1 MNILDVIVDSL
12 LAVTTSSRATNHVT
26 ATEMSVQW
34 EKSASTTFTVSLFI
48 QLDFYPPWP
57 PLPSSSASETPLCV
71 ACVQCAPAISSHPAA
86 ADPSLTSRSRPPMG
100 QSTLRST
107 GSRPTTPSSPR
118 RSRCL
123 CVWFEFFAD
132 PSYDDIV
139 ANSEVTYVAG
149 GAAQNAARAASYVL
163 PEKSVAYIGSVGDDD
178 LKNTL
183 QKVNETEGVISAY
196 EVQPAPTK
204 TGACAVILSNHDRSL
219 VTTLRAAEMF
229 HPEHLKKPEVAALID
244 GAKYFYIGG
253 FFLTHGIE
261 SALEVAKAAS
271 SRGKTVV
278 LNLSAPFIAQF
289 FKVQLE
295 ELLPHVDILIG
306 NESEAAA
313 YAEAAGLG
321 DAKPEQIASTLAV
334 FSKSNASRP
343 RVVVITQ
350 GPDST
355 LVASSSPST
364 SAANLSPEDPNPKVS
379 RLKTP

>member
-1 MNILDVIVDSL
+1 M
-12 LAVTTSSRATNHVT
+12 
-26 ATEMSVQW
+26 
-34 EKSASTTFTVSLFI
+34 
-48 QLDFYPPWP
+48 
-57 PLPSSSASETPLCV
+57 
-71 ACVQCAPAISSHPAA
+71 
-86 ADPSLTSRSRPPMG
+86 
-100 QSTLRST
+100 
-107 GSRPTTPSSPR
+107 SSPVVVCIGNPLLDIQV
-118 RSRCL
+118 SPQDGPKYL
-123 CVWFEFFAD
+123 EKYGLKSNDAILAEEKHM
-132 PSYDDIV
+132 PIYEDIV

-163 PEKSVAYIGSVGDDD
+163 PPKSVAYIGSVGDDD
-178 LKNTL
+178 LKATL
-183 QKVNETEGVISAY
+183 QKVNETEGVVSAY

-229 HPEHLKKPEVAALID
+229 HKEHLAKPEVAALINS
-244 GAKYFYIGG
+244 AKYFYIGG

-261 SALEVAKAAS
+261 SALEIAKAAS

-313 YAEAAGLG
+313 YAESAGLV
-321 DAKPEQIASTLAV
+321 DAAPAQVASTLAV

-343 RVVVITQ
+343 RIVIITQ
-350 GPDST
+350 GADST
-355 LVASSSPST
+355 LVASSSPSS
-364 SAANLSPEDPNPKVS
+364 SAANLSPSDPNPKVYPVS
-379 RLKTP
+379 KLSDEQIIDTNGAGDMFAGGLLGALAQGKTLDEAIEVGHKLGQMCCGQIGPKLQFPKVNVI

>member
-1 MNILDVIVDSL
+1 MP
-12 LAVTTSSRATNHVT
+12 
-26 ATEMSVQW
+26 MY
-34 EKSASTTFTVSLFI
+34 VSFVRL
-48 QLDFYPPWP
+48 
-57 PLPSSSASETPLCV
+57 V
-71 ACVQCAPAISSHPAA
+71 ADHN
-86 ADPSLTSRSRPPMG
+86 
-100 QSTLRST
+100 
-107 GSRPTTPSSPR
+107 
-118 RSRCL
+118 
-123 CVWFEFFAD
+123 
-132 PSYDDIV
+132 SYDDIV

-229 HPEHLKKPEVAALID
+229 HPEHLKKPEVAALIEN
-244 GAKYFYIGG
+244 AKYFYIGG

-350 GPDST
+350 GPEST

-364 SAANLSPEDPNPKVS
+364 SAANLSPSDPNPKVRYTQS
-379 RLKTP
+379 CALVGRPYTPPPPALARFFLRSILHADFQTYPVPKLSDDKIIDTNGAGDMFAGGFLGALAQGKSLDEAIEVGHKLGQMCCGQIGPKLAFPKVNVL